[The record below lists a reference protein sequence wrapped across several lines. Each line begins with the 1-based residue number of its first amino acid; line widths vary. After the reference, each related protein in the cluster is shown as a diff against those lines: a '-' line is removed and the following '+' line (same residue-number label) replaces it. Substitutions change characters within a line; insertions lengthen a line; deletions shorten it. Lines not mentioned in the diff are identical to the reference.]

1 MVERTYA
8 PEISLASGRSLVYP
22 VDANPEDFFPECI
35 KFTAKQRIGMNI
47 DKVLNETAASYK
59 DLVKKGG
66 EKGLDALRIH
76 KNIENASKST
86 LPYWVNLVKELKKE
100 FKEVTKQDYDKI
112 DLVKV
117 GTDAFKDFA
126 KPLMAEH
133 KKLRAGNAGLT
144 PTQQNRKTL
153 GSIYLNMP
161 NAIQYAEAANWGGQA
176 LGVGGDQ
183 MNRMAS
189 GQDTDGFAARLGGA
203 VAGNVGNLIGAGI
216 GGIIGGISNLVG
228 IGGGPLT
235 GIAAGA
241 FAGENL
247 QRGLESGLSISQNP
261 YMEMMFQGIGFR
273 NFRFDF
279 VLRPRHEKE
288 LEEVGSILKAFREFS
303 RPSWNKSFGEQA
315 FMNYPM
321 EFDIQFL
328 TLEESENSFTNNFDT
343 NMHLPKLK
351 PCVLTS
357 VETNYTPQSIWAAHR
372 AGAPVAV
379 TLGLAFQ
386 ETELVMA
393 EDIQKSDWPNN
404 QENNPNSSEP
414 MGVMPVD
421 HGGNIAG

>member
-1 MVERTYA
+1 MVERTYD

-133 KKLRAGNAGLT
+133 QKLRAGNAGLT

-161 NAIQYAEAANWGGQA
+161 NAIQYAEAANWNGQA
-176 LGVGGDQ
+176 LGVVGDQ
-183 MNRMAS
+183 VNRMTT
-189 GQDTDGFAARLGGA
+189 GQNTDGFGARLGGT
-203 VAGNVGNLIGAGI
+203 VAGNIGNIVGGGI
-216 GGIIGGISNLVG
+216 GGLIGGLSKVMG
-228 IGGGPLT
+228 VGGGMLV
-235 GIAAGA
+235 GA

-303 RPSWNKSFGEQA
+303 RPSWNKSFGGQA

-379 TLGLAFQ
+379 TLGLSFQ

>member
-1 MVERTYA
+1 MVDKTYD
-8 PEISLASGRSLVYP
+8 PEITLAGGRSLVYP

-47 DKVLNETAASYK
+47 DKVINETAASFK

-133 KKLRAGNAGLT
+133 QKLRAGNAGLT

-161 NAIQYAEAANWGGQA
+161 NAIQYAEAANWNGQA
-176 LGVGGDQ
+176 LGVVGDQ
-183 MNRMAS
+183 VNRMTT
-189 GQDTDGFAARLGGA
+189 GQNTDGFGARLGGT
-203 VAGNVGNLIGAGI
+203 VAGNIGNIVGGGI
-216 GGIIGGISNLVG
+216 GGLIGGLSKVMG
-228 IGGGPLT
+228 VGGGMLV
-235 GIAAGA
+235 GA

-303 RPSWNKSFGEQA
+303 RPSWNKSFGNQS

-343 NMHLPKLK
+343 NMHLPQLK

>member
-1 MVERTYA
+1 MVERTYD

-112 DLVKV
+112 DLLKV
-117 GTDAFKDFA
+117 GSDAFKEFA

-161 NAIQYAEAANWGGQA
+161 NAIQYAEAANWGCQA

-189 GQDTDGFAARLGGA
+189 RQDTDEFGARLGGA

-216 GGIIGGISNLVG
+216 GGVIGGISNLVG

-261 YMEMMFQGIGFR
+261 YMERMFQGIGFR

-379 TLGLAFQ
+379 TLGLSFQ

-393 EDIQKSDWPNN
+393 EDIQESDWPRN

-414 MGVMPVD
+414 MGIMPVD

>member
-1 MVERTYA
+1 MVERTYD

-161 NAIQYAEAANWGGQA
+161 NAIQYAEAANWNGQA
-176 LGVGGDQ
+176 LGVVGDQ
-183 MNRMAS
+183 VNRMTT
-189 GQDTDGFAARLGGA
+189 GQNTDGFGARLGGT
-203 VAGNVGNLIGAGI
+203 VAGNIGNIVGGGI
-216 GGIIGGISNLVG
+216 GGLIGGLSKVMG
-228 IGGGPLT
+228 VGGGMLV
-235 GIAAGA
+235 GA

-247 QRGLESGLSISQNP
+247 QRRLESGLSISQNP

-303 RPSWNKSFGEQA
+303 RPSWNKSFGGQA

-379 TLGLAFQ
+379 TLGLSFQ

>member
-1 MVERTYA
+1 MVERTYD

-47 DKVLNETAASYK
+47 DKVINETAASFK

-133 KKLRAGNAGLT
+133 QKLRAGNAGLT

-161 NAIQYAEAANWGGQA
+161 NAIQYAEAANWNGQA
-176 LGVGGDQ
+176 LGVVGDQ
-183 MNRMAS
+183 VNRMTT
-189 GQDTDGFAARLGGA
+189 GQNTDGFGARLGGT
-203 VAGNVGNLIGAGI
+203 VAGNIGNIVGGGI
-216 GGIIGGISNLVG
+216 GGLIGGLSKVMG
-228 IGGGPLT
+228 VGGGMLV
-235 GIAAGA
+235 GA

-303 RPSWNKSFGEQA
+303 RPSWNKSFGNQS

-343 NMHLPKLK
+343 NMHLPQLK

-379 TLGLAFQ
+379 TLGLSFQ

-393 EDIQKSDWPNN
+393 EDIQESDWPRN

>member
-1 MVERTYA
+1 MVERTYD

-117 GTDAFKDFA
+117 GTDAFKEFT

-133 KKLRAGNAGLT
+133 QKLKAGNTGLT

-161 NAIQYAEAANWGGQA
+161 NAIQYAEAANWNGQA
-176 LGVGGDQ
+176 LGVVGDQ
-183 MNRMAS
+183 VNRMTT
-189 GQDTDGFAARLGGA
+189 GQNTDGFGARLGGT
-203 VAGNVGNLIGAGI
+203 VAGNIGNIVGGGI
-216 GGIIGGISNLVG
+216 GGLIGGLSKVMG
-228 IGGGPLT
+228 VGGGMLV
-235 GIAAGA
+235 GA

-379 TLGLAFQ
+379 TLGLSFQ

-393 EDIQKSDWPNN
+393 EDIQESDWPRN

-414 MGVMPVD
+414 MGIMPVD

>member
-1 MVERTYA
+1 
-8 PEISLASGRSLVYP
+8 
-22 VDANPEDFFPECI
+22 
-35 KFTAKQRIGMNI
+35 
-47 DKVLNETAASYK
+47 
-59 DLVKKGG
+59 
-66 EKGLDALRIH
+66 
-76 KNIENASKST
+76 
-86 LPYWVNLVKELKKE
+86 
-100 FKEVTKQDYDKI
+100 
-112 DLVKV
+112 
-117 GTDAFKDFA
+117 
-126 KPLMAEH
+126 
-133 KKLRAGNAGLT
+133 
-144 PTQQNRKTL
+144 
-153 GSIYLNMP
+153 
-161 NAIQYAEAANWGGQA
+161 
-176 LGVGGDQ
+176 
-183 MNRMAS
+183 
-189 GQDTDGFAARLGGA
+189 
-203 VAGNVGNLIGAGI
+203 
-216 GGIIGGISNLVG
+216 
-228 IGGGPLT
+228 
-235 GIAAGA
+235 
-241 FAGENL
+241 
-247 QRGLESGLSISQNP
+247 
-261 YMEMMFQGIGFR
+261 MEMMFQGIGFR

-303 RPSWNKSFGEQA
+303 RPSWNKSFGGQA

-343 NMHLPKLK
+343 NMHLPQLK

-421 HGGNIAG
+421 HGGNIAGEQ

>member
-1 MVERTYA
+1 MVERTYD

-47 DKVLNETAASYK
+47 DKVINETAASFK

-161 NAIQYAEAANWGGQA
+161 NAIQYAEAANWNGQA
-176 LGVGGDQ
+176 LGVVGDQ
-183 MNRMAS
+183 VNRMTT
-189 GQDTDGFAARLGGA
+189 GQNTDGFGARLGGT
-203 VAGNVGNLIGAGI
+203 VAGNIGNIVGGGI
-216 GGIIGGISNLVG
+216 GGLIGGLSKVMG
-228 IGGGPLT
+228 VGGGMLV
-235 GIAAGA
+235 GA

-303 RPSWNKSFGEQA
+303 RPSWNKSFGNQS

-379 TLGLAFQ
+379 TLGLSFQ

-393 EDIQKSDWPNN
+393 EDIQESDWPRN

-414 MGVMPVD
+414 MGIMPVD

>member
-1 MVERTYA
+1 MVERTYD

-47 DKVLNETAASYK
+47 DKVINETAASFK

-161 NAIQYAEAANWGGQA
+161 NAIQYAEAANWNGQA
-176 LGVGGDQ
+176 LGVVGDQ
-183 MNRMAS
+183 VNRMTT
-189 GQDTDGFAARLGGA
+189 GQNTDGFGARLGGT
-203 VAGNVGNLIGAGI
+203 VAGNIGNIVGGGI
-216 GGIIGGISNLVG
+216 GGLIGGLSKVMG
-228 IGGGPLT
+228 VGGGMLV
-235 GIAAGA
+235 GA

-303 RPSWNKSFGEQA
+303 RPSWNKSFGNQS

-343 NMHLPKLK
+343 NMHLPQLK